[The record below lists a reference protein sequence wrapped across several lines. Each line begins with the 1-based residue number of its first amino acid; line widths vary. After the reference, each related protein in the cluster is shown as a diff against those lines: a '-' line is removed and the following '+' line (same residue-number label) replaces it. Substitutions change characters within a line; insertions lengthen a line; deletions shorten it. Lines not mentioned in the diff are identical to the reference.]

1 MFSFNL
7 HKLTSNSHGIWLCT
21 PWHLQI
27 FCLDRQW
34 HILHFLSNSQSL
46 FQVSYYD
53 ENNQL
58 IGRTE
63 KAPFETTNAKSSP
76 DQLMIGIAIVAVLVC
91 MAIVIA
97 IVVIFLRTWVY
108 NSCKLYALVVTY
120 EKLLS
125 IYRDFVLLICGK
137 SLKFLLTSLSCIVVW
152 VAPSVCQ
159 KFWIKTFKMMIFF
172 ALITMYW

>member
-1 MFSFNL
+1 MYT
-7 HKLTSNSHGIWLCT
+7 LTSANFLPGPALEHF
-21 PWHLQI
+21 I
-27 FCLDRQW
+27 FSVK
-34 HILHFLSNSQSL
+34 FLIV

-97 IVVIFLRTWVY
+97 IVVIFLRT
-108 NSCKLYALVVTY
+108 
-120 EKLLS
+120 
-125 IYRDFVLLICGK
+125 
-137 SLKFLLTSLSCIVVW
+137 
-152 VAPSVCQ
+152 
-159 KFWIKTFKMMIFF
+159 
-172 ALITMYW
+172 

>member
-1 MFSFNL
+1 MVF
-7 HKLTSNSHGIWLCT
+7 GYV
-21 PWHLQI
+21 HLDI
-27 FCLDRQW
+27 YRFFCLDRQW
-34 HILHFLSNSQSL
+34 HILHFLSNSRSL

-97 IVVIFLRTWVY
+97 IVVIFLRT
-108 NSCKLYALVVTY
+108 
-120 EKLLS
+120 
-125 IYRDFVLLICGK
+125 
-137 SLKFLLTSLSCIVVW
+137 
-152 VAPSVCQ
+152 
-159 KFWIKTFKMMIFF
+159 
-172 ALITMYW
+172 